1 MGHRLIEE
9 EMERQNKEKYP
20 GSFDAEYSGRADLRL
35 TPDVTAT
42 FSWTNPKSYKLDAS
56 MIHDLEDV
64 KDVLEAMNL
73 TMMVYDADITET
85 QQRLINNKTFKK
97 Q

>member
-20 GSFDAEYSGRADLRL
+20 GSFDVGKSGEDLTVVDHADMGWVM
-35 TPDVTAT
+35 P
-42 FSWTNPKSYKLDAS
+42 SSYKLDVT

-64 KDVLEAMNL
+64 KDILEALNL
-73 TMMVYDADITET
+73 TIMVHNDNGSPV
-85 QQRLINNKTFKK
+85 QKRLIDNGTFKK

>member
-20 GSFDAEYSGRADLRL
+20 GSFDVGQSGEFL
-35 TPDVTAT
+35 TVGDHTT
-42 FSWTNPKSYKLDAS
+42 MSWTNPKSYKLDAS